1 MVSTEY
7 ITTPTAALV
16 RRTLEIYDSKKFD
29 DLDEVMHDDVNLTFL
44 GVTSVGLDNVKAGL
58 VPLYEAIPDHFHRI
72 ERMTVDEEREAVAI
86 EMLVG
91 GNHTGAPFPT
101 SFGPIPA
108 SGKYVEWRPGSFI
121 RAREGKVTEWTVY
134 LDQVSVL
141 KALGVTLAPVT
152 RIEA

>member
-1 MVSTEY
+1 MVSEEV
-7 ITTPTAALV
+7 IRTPTAALV
-16 RRTLEIYDSKKFD
+16 RRTLELYDAKEFD
-29 DLDEVMHDDVNLTFL
+29 RLDEVMHDDVNLTFL
-44 GVTSVGLDNVKAGL
+44 GVTSVGLEKVKAGL

-72 ERMTVDEEREAVAI
+72 ERMTVDEEHEAVAI

-91 GNHTGAPFPT
+91 GNHIGTPFPT

-121 RAREGKVTEWTVY
+121 RARDGKVMEWTVY

-141 KALGVTLAPVT
+141 KALGVALVSASPAEV
-152 RIEA
+152 